1 MGGGGVGKSALTLRL
16 ITNNFDEEYD
26 PTIEDLYRMVFYIDN
41 QSTTVDILDT
51 AGQDEFSSMQDQWVR
66 EGDGFLLVYSITSSA
81 TFNEVKQLYEKIKRT
96 KPGKVPMYVSMSYII
111 INIHIS
117 DHILLLS
124 SNTHHTP
131 VYLPCLVSSLVT
143 SVT

>member
-96 KPGKVPMYVSMSYII
+96 KPGKVPMYVWMSYII
-111 INIHIS
+111 PNIHIS
-117 DHILLLS
+117 DHILPLS
-124 SNTHHTP
+124 SNNHRTP